1 METKSQ
7 HFESQTNR
15 SQKTKITLCVDV
27 LVNILV
33 VKTSLQFL
41 RPNTEKKQ
49 VGSKLS
55 TTKVVNERSSPQ
67 AFNGSVG
74 ALRRR

>member
-1 METKSQ
+1 METQSQ

-33 VKTSLQFL
+33 VKTSIQFL

-49 VGSKLS
+49 VGSLLQ
-55 TTKVVNERSSPQ
+55 KVVNERSSPQ

>member
-55 TTKVVNERSSPQ
+55 TTKSSEREKLSPS
-67 AFNGSVG
+67 F
-74 ALRRR
+74 